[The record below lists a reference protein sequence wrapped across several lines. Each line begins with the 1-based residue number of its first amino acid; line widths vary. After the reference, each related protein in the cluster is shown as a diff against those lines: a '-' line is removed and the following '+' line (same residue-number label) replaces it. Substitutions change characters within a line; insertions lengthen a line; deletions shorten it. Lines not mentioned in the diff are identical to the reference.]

1 MQDTSTVQRVGLGEQ
16 VRARLQARIMDRDL
30 EPGARLNVDA
40 LAREMAVSTTP
51 LREALAA
58 LVARG
63 LVTVEPFVGFS
74 VAPLPDA
81 DFLRDLYDTRLHIEP
96 WLTAQAALRLT
107 EGEAGLLRACL
118 ADMGA
123 HVRRGPWQTHRTHA
137 AADEAFHDLIAKAS
151 GNRPARQ
158 ALAALNSQVHASRLY
173 MADQQ
178 GAENTARE
186 HEAILDAMV
195 RHDAAGARAAMA
207 EHLEGSR
214 ERLAP

>member
-1 MQDTSTVQRVGLGEQ
+1 MQDTRTVQRIGLGEQ
-16 VRARLQARIMDRDL
+16 VRARLQERIMDQDL
-30 EPGARLNVDA
+30 APGARLNVDA

-58 LVARG
+58 LCARG
-63 LVTVEPFVGFS
+63 LVTNEAFIGFS

-81 DFLRDLYDTRLHIEP
+81 GFLRDLYETRLRLEP
-96 WLTAQAALRLT
+96 WLAGQAARNIAA
-107 EGEAGLLRACL
+107 EAIAPLRACL

-137 AADEAFHDLIAKAS
+137 AADEAFHDLIMQAS

-158 ALAALNSQVHASRLY
+158 ALAALNAQVHASRLY
-173 MADQQ
+173 MAAQK
-178 GAENTARE
+178 GAEDTARE
-186 HEAILDAMV
+186 HAAILDALIRRDV
-195 RHDAAGARAAMA
+195 AGAEAAMTR
-207 EHLEGSR
+207 HLEGSR